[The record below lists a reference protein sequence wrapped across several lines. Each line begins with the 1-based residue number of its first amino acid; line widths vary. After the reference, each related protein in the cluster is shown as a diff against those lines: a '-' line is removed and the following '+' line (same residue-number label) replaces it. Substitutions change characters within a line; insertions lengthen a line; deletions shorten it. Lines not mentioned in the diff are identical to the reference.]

1 MSITLTLESFIT
13 GTKQSTLV
21 EEDALDAFIATAAEA
36 GNTFDSAASLADALV
51 EGELITQWQAN
62 KLLQGKYRGFLLGR
76 YRLKELLGKGEMSS
90 VYLAEHIRMK
100 RQCAI
105 KVLPA
110 HKVRETSYLGRFHRE
125 AEAVAQLDHPNIVR
139 AYDVDVEEESGT
151 EIHFL
156 VMEYVI
162 GRSVEKRVLEDGAM
176 SVVEAAEV
184 IRQASAGVAHAH
196 AAGLVHRDIKP
207 GNLLI
212 DSEGV
217 VKVLDLGLAR
227 FFKDQ
232 DRESLTIKHD
242 EKVLG
247 TADYLAPEQAVDS
260 HAVDERADIYALGCT
275 LFFALTGRP
284 PFTEGT
290 LVQRLLAHQTQAAPP
305 ISDFRDDCPAALVEI
320 LNKMMAKNADER
332 YQTAAEVASQIAK
345 FLVSDG
351 NKAWAEEHVEVV
363 ASVRGVDRFLTDTPL
378 PANRSADS
386 LSSDQWETHSQR
398 ERHRTTS
405 SRQRNRSA
413 SGVTKAPEP
422 LALQPSRK
430 SQQPAVTEPEND
442 SSQSAVVTAGE
453 SVRSFWSQMDKQLV
467 AIVALVLVAGVFAA
481 AAFLPA
487 QATDTPEAD
496 PQDTPTEQPE
506 SPTTLEPTVEGLS
519 PILNEREGEDAVDF
533 GLESS
538 TGEPNTS
545 TNPQP
550 RADEGPSA

>member
-1 MSITLTLESFIT
+1 MSITLTLESFVT

-21 EEDALDAFIATAAEA
+21 EEDALDAFIAKAAEE

-305 ISDFRDDCPAALVEI
+305 ISDFRDDCPTALVEI
-320 LNKMMAKNADER
+320 LSKMMAKNADER

-351 NKAWAEEHVEVV
+351 NKDWAERHVEVV
-363 ASVRGVDRFLTDTPL
+363 ASVRGVDRFLADTPL
-378 PANRSADS
+378 PVNRSTDS
-386 LSSDQWETHSQR
+386 LNTSQR
-398 ERHRTTS
+398 ETHRTTS
-405 SRQRNRSA
+405 SKQRNRSA

-430 SQQPAVTEPEND
+430 RPQPAATEPED
-442 SSQSAVVTAGE
+442 DGSQSAVVTAGE
-453 SVRSFWSQMDKQLV
+453 SVRSFWSQVDKQLV

-487 QATDTPEAD
+487 QATDVSEAD
-496 PQDTPTEQPE
+496 PQDTPTVQPE
-506 SPTTLEPTVEGLS
+506 STTTLEPTVDELS
-519 PILNEREGEDAVDF
+519 PILNEREGTDAIDF

-538 TGEPNTS
+538 TGEPNTA
-545 TNPQP
+545 TDPQP
-550 RADEGPSA
+550 QAVEGPSA